1 MWAALRS
8 EPMVA
13 KSVAAEVIIS
23 GAAITYDISHLRHPS
38 SSVCLSFEIGMRSG
52 LARCSVAGALR
63 RRTFARHGPHHRT
76 RDRAYN
82 AALRPRLRRELARI
96 CP

>member
-38 SSVCLSFEIGMRSG
+38 SSVCLLRLVCVVDLHVALLPVPFVGVPSPGMDLIIELG
-52 LARCSVAGALR
+52 TAP
-63 RRTFARHGPHHRT
+63 TT
-76 RDRAYN
+76 
-82 AALRPRLRRELARI
+82 PR
-96 CP
+96 